1 MAKAQKGSKVTL
13 HYTGKLTDGTV
24 FDSSEG
30 REPLEFTIGEREVI
44 PGFEAAVNGMEA
56 GESKTVTIECD
67 QAYGRRTEDRI
78 MTVALKDLELD
89 FNPKQGD
96 QLTLQREDGQQLM
109 VTVTDINESEMT
121 LDANHPLADHD
132 LVFEIN
138 LVTVQ

>member
-1 MAKAQKGSKVTL
+1 MAKAAKGSKVKL

-30 REPLEFTIGEREVI
+30 RDPLEFTLGEQQVI
-44 PGFEAAVNGMEA
+44 PGFEAAVSGMKE
-56 GESKTVTIECD
+56 GDTKTVTIGCD
-67 QAYGRRTEDRI
+67 QAYGARTEDRV
-78 MTVALKDLELD
+78 MTVPLKELQLD

-109 VTVTDINESEMT
+109 VTVVEINETDMT
-121 LDANHPLADHD
+121 LDANHPLADKD

-138 LVTVQ
+138 VIAVG

>member
-30 REPLEFTIGEREVI
+30 REPLEFTIGERQVI

>member
-30 REPLEFTIGEREVI
+30 REPLEFTIGEHQVI

-67 QAYGRRTEDRI
+67 QAYGRRTEDRV